1 MTGDDDIRAM
11 LPDPPPAAPKPREAA
26 IAGAL
31 ARFDGAPVPTLRPQR
46 MAASWWKKLQRPQA
60 GLLTAAA
67 LVAAIGLPFAF
78 TDPLPVTPAADEQ
91 VVPETKVE
99 APAAKRDITAA
110 PAAGPAAAPPVT
122 AAVSAKVAPPAS
134 RLGEVAPT
142 SKRIEIAQAKPIAPP
157 PPPAMRAE
165 GPAARSVQG
174 RARSAAEVQDAPAA
188 NYSVVSADEYSRNDR
203 DVVVTG
209 TRISKSRP
217 IGRGDWNACTVN
229 DPRQALARC
238 QKLADK
244 APKSV
249 RHQADAYLSDGLK
262 QAWDGNL
269 DKAIA
274 AFGEAIAVAPNLSV
288 AYLNRGLAHDSQGDS
303 EAALADLDRA
313 VQLSPKSARA
323 YYNRSVLLR
332 KYGDAKRA
340 SADEQQAINLDPR
353 YQAILP

>member
-31 ARFDGAPVPTLRPQR
+31 ARFDGAPVPTHRPQR

-67 LVAAIGLPFAF
+67 LVVAIGLPFAW
-78 TDPLPVTPAADEQ
+78 TGPLLVTPADDEQ
-91 VVPETKVE
+91 LLPETKVE
-99 APAAKRDITAA
+99 APAAKREIAAA
-110 PAAGPAAAPPVT
+110 PAAGPAATPPVT
-122 AAVSAKVAPPAS
+122 AAASAKVSPPPS
-134 RLGEVAPT
+134 RLDEAAPT
-142 SKRIEIAQAKPIAPP
+142 TKRIEIAQAKPLAPP
-157 PPPAMRAE
+157 PPPAMRAQQTA
-165 GPAARSVQG
+165 PMLVQG
-174 RARSAAEVQDAPAA
+174 RARSAAEVQDAPTAISA
-188 NYSVVSADEYSRNDR
+188 VSADEYSRDDR

-209 TRISKSRP
+209 TRVSKSRP

-229 DPRQALARC
+229 DPRQALPRC
-238 QKLADK
+238 QNLADK
-244 APKSV
+244 APKAV
-249 RHQADAYLSDGLK
+249 RRQADAHLSDGLK
-262 QAWDGNL
+262 RAWDGDL

-288 AYLNRGLAHDSQGDS
+288 AYLNRGLAHDSQGNS

>member
-31 ARFDGAPVPTLRPQR
+31 ARFDGAPVPTHGPQR
-46 MAASWWKKLQRPQA
+46 TAASWWKKLQRPQA

-67 LVAAIGLPFAF
+67 LVVAIGLPFALRG
-78 TDPLPVTPAADEQ
+78 PLPATPVADEQ
-91 VVPETKVE
+91 ALPETKVE
-99 APAAKRDITAA
+99 APAARREIAAA
-110 PAAGPAAAPPVT
+110 PAEGPAAAGPVT
-122 AAVSAKVAPPAS
+122 AVAAAKVSPRPS
-134 RLGEVAPT
+134 RLDAVAPAT
-142 SKRIEIAQAKPIAPP
+142 KRIEIARAAPP
-157 PPPAMRAE
+157 APPPAMRAE
-165 GPAARSVQG
+165 EAAPILVEG
-174 RARSAAEVQDAPAA
+174 RARSPAQLHDTPIA
-188 NYSVVSADEYSRNDR
+188 ISALSADEYSRDNR
-203 DVVVTG
+203 EVVVTG
-209 TRISKSRP
+209 ARMSKSRP

-229 DPRQALARC
+229 DPRQALPRC

-244 APKSV
+244 APKAV
-249 RHQADAYLSDGLK
+249 RRQADAHLADGLK

-269 DKAIA
+269 DEAIA

-303 EAALADLDRA
+303 GSALADLDRA
-313 VQLSPKSARA
+313 VQLSPRSARA

-340 SADEQQAINLDPR
+340 SADEQQAIKLDPR
-353 YQAILP
+353 YQTILP

>member
-31 ARFDGAPVPTLRPQR
+31 ARFDGAPVPKHRPQR
-46 MAASWWKKLQRPQA
+46 AAVSWWKKLQRPQA
-60 GLLTAAA
+60 GLLTAA
-67 LVAAIGLPFAF
+67 LMVVAIGLPFALRG
-78 TDPLPVTPAADEQ
+78 PLPFTPAADEQ
-91 VVPETKVE
+91 LLPETKIE
-99 APAAKRDITAA
+99 APAAKREIAAA
-110 PAAGPAAAPPVT
+110 PAVNPAATRPVT
-122 AAVSAKVAPPAS
+122 AAASANVSPPLS
-134 RLGEVAPT
+134 RLDEAAPT
-142 SKRIEIAQAKPIAPP
+142 TKRIEIAQAAPLAPP

-165 GPAARSVQG
+165 EAAPILVQG
-174 RARSAAEVQDAPAA
+174 RTRSAAQLQDAPTAL
-188 NYSVVSADEYSRNDR
+188 SVVSADEYSRDGR
-203 DVVVTG
+203 EVVVTG
-209 TRISKSRP
+209 TRMSKSRP

-229 DPRQALARC
+229 DPRQALQRC

-244 APKSV
+244 APKAV
-249 RHQADAYLSDGLK
+249 RRQADAHLSDGLK

-269 DKAIA
+269 DKAVA

-332 KYGDAKRA
+332 KYGDPKRA

-353 YQAILP
+353 YQTILP

>member
-1 MTGDDDIRAM
+1 
-11 LPDPPPAAPKPREAA
+11 
-26 IAGAL
+26 
-31 ARFDGAPVPTLRPQR
+31 

-67 LVAAIGLPFAF
+67 LVVAIGLPFAW
-78 TDPLPVTPAADEQ
+78 TGPLLVTPADDEQ
-91 VVPETKVE
+91 LLPETKVE
-99 APAAKRDITAA
+99 APAAKREIAAA
-110 PAAGPAAAPPVT
+110 PAAGPAATPPVT
-122 AAVSAKVAPPAS
+122 AAASAKVSPPPS
-134 RLGEVAPT
+134 RLDEAAPT
-142 SKRIEIAQAKPIAPP
+142 TKRIEIAQAKPLAPP
-157 PPPAMRAE
+157 PPPAMRAQQTA
-165 GPAARSVQG
+165 PMLVQG
-174 RARSAAEVQDAPAA
+174 RARSAAEVQDAPTAISA
-188 NYSVVSADEYSRNDR
+188 VSADEYSRDDR

-209 TRISKSRP
+209 TRVSKSRP

-229 DPRQALARC
+229 DPRQALPRC
-238 QKLADK
+238 QNLADK
-244 APKSV
+244 APKAV
-249 RHQADAYLSDGLK
+249 RRQADAHLSDGLK
-262 QAWDGNL
+262 RAWDGDL

-288 AYLNRGLAHDSQGDS
+288 AYLNRGLAHDSQGNS

>member
-31 ARFDGAPVPTLRPQR
+31 ARFDGAPVPTHRPQR

-67 LVAAIGLPFAF
+67 LVVAIDLPFAW
-78 TDPLPVTPAADEQ
+78 TGPLLVTPADDEQ
-91 VVPETKVE
+91 LLPETKVE
-99 APAAKRDITAA
+99 APAAKREIAAA
-110 PAAGPAAAPPVT
+110 PAAGPAATPPVT
-122 AAVSAKVAPPAS
+122 AAASAKVSPPPS
-134 RLGEVAPT
+134 RLDEAAPT
-142 SKRIEIAQAKPIAPP
+142 TKRIEIAQAKPLAPP
-157 PPPAMRAE
+157 PPPAMRAQQTA
-165 GPAARSVQG
+165 PMLVQG
-174 RARSAAEVQDAPAA
+174 RARSAAEVQDAPTAISA
-188 NYSVVSADEYSRNDR
+188 VSADEYSRDDR

-209 TRISKSRP
+209 TRVSKSRP

-229 DPRQALARC
+229 DPRQALPRC

-244 APKSV
+244 APKAV
-249 RHQADAYLSDGLK
+249 RRQADAHLSDGLK
-262 QAWDGNL
+262 QAWDGDL

-288 AYLNRGLAHDSQGDS
+288 AYLNRGLAHDSQGNS